1 MRPALLAEVL
11 ELAPYRKF
19 LYSPDAF
26 GLPELYYQGAALF
39 HRALSGFLAAGLP
52 EDLYSERAVARLT
65 GMLCAK
71 TPDVPVGSVTRG
83 DSGQRGCSGRDVGTP
98 EVRLRQ

>member
-1 MRPALLAEVL
+1 ML

-26 GLPELYYQGAALF
+26 GLPELYYLGAALF
-39 HRALSGFLAAGLP
+39 HRALSGFRRGLQ
-52 EDLYSERAVARLT
+52 EDLCTERAAARLT
-65 GMLCAK
+65 RTVCAENARRAYR
-71 TPDVPVGSVTRG
+71 SATRG
-83 DSGQRGCSGRDVGTP
+83 DSGQRGRSGRDAGTP